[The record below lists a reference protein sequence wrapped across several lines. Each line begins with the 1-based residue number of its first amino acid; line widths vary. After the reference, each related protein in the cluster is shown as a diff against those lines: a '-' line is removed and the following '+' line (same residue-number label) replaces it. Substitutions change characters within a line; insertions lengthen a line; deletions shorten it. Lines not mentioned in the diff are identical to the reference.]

1 MEKDSVL
8 EMRHIYKTFPGVKAL
23 QNVDFTLKKGG
34 KDTATVEFKVNLINI
49 KTLEVLKTFTNSA
62 NYTLP
67 GNSPVYK
74 SEDALFYE
82 SALGRASILAFDKIV
97 RDIVKYL
104 KASSISGIITRVED
118 KKIYI
123 NLGKKDNVKKGD
135 KFDIYELERVL
146 ELPNGDSNSSNSYS
160 NVHTNS
166 LNQKFVNKS
175 NIPKNPVETNNRI
188 EEYKHIRSNEKGDV
202 WYTSE
207 MLYKYRFYNIK
218 EKFVAS
224 AEVVELY
231 DNYAILQNKSDKKI
245 EIMMRVRIKK

>member
-1 MEKDSVL
+1 M
-8 EMRHIYKTFPGVKAL
+8 
-23 QNVDFTLKKGG
+23 DFTLKKGG
-34 KDTATVEFKVNLINI
+34 KDTATVGFKVNLINI

-123 NLGKKDNVKKGD
+123 NLGKKDNIKKGD

-146 ELPNGDSNSSNSYS
+146 ELPNGDSNSSNSYT

-175 NIPKNPVETNNRI
+175 NSPKNSVETNNRI

-207 MLYKYRFYNIK
+207 MLYRYRFYNIK